1 VEGLVTALLRCES
14 TVDFSEYRYKEQLKG
29 SIRVAL
35 LRTIL
40 LAEKMDYG
48 RAKAFLDVHAELLL
62 AWLCAEESVLL
73 PPTPAASSAPNSL
86 SSSSS
91 FSSSSASSTE
101 QGGGESSIPTPGAL
115 IKTED
120 APVKACSTPK
130 FGVITPHP
138 GVELWAV
145 RGCIVKLA
153 AMFRSRVKTIP
164 APLLLAYSKK
174 SKEVQQME

>member
-1 VEGLVTALLRCES
+1 
-14 TVDFSEYRYKEQLKG
+14 VDFSEYRYKEQLKG

-48 RAKAFLDVHAELLL
+48 RAKHFLDSQAELLL
-62 AWLCAEESVLL
+62 AWLCAEELALL
-73 PPTPAASSAPNSL
+73 PPPPPPPPTVAPPSGEL
-86 SSSSS
+86 
-91 FSSSSASSTE
+91 
-101 QGGGESSIPTPGAL
+101 GGGLGAE
-115 IKTED
+115 KSPTED
-120 APVKACSTPK
+120 SPVKTGTFPK
-130 FGVITPHP
+130 FGVITFHP

-164 APLLLAYSKK
+164 APLLKAYTAK
-174 SKEVQQME
+174 SVEVQAAMEVTRTQ